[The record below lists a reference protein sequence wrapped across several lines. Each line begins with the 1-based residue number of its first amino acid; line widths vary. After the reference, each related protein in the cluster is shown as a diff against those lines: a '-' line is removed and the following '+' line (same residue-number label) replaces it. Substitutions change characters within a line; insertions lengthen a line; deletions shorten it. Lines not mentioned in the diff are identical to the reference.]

1 VSTDL
6 TSVNDHPI
14 AILKREQELFKSEDM
29 ISILGPAQASQSA
42 NGLGVAIDTL
52 SAYEKANAVVFAAL
66 DSDTLAQ
73 VQFIFDSDDIS
84 DTDFRGAVS
93 DLLGLE

>member
-1 VSTDL
+1 MSTDL
-6 TSVNDHPI
+6 KNVNDHPI

-42 NGLGVAIDTL
+42 AGLGVAIDTL
-52 SAYEKANAVVFAAL
+52 AAYENSNLVTFAAL
-66 DSDTLAQ
+66 DGDALAA
-73 VQFIFDSDDIS
+73 VQFLYASDDTS
-84 DTDFRGAVS
+84 DTDFRSAVS